1 MYVLLKVT
9 AGIEMNLTKQLV
21 QGRTNVVQ
29 SQTLN
34 ERKAKSSLD
43 CTIPNPNSSKQFLC
57 TRSPMLLGLLLFSYS
72 VHSKK

>member
-9 AGIEMNLTKQLV
+9 AGIEMNLTKQLI

-34 ERKAKSSLD
+34 ERKAKCSLD

-57 TRSPMLLGLLLFSYS
+57 TVSPMLLGLLLFSYG